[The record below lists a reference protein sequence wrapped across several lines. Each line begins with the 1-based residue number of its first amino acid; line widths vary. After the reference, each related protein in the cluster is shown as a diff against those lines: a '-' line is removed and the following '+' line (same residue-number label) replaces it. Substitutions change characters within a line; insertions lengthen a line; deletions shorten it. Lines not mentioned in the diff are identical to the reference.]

1 MGCLLVLV
9 TMVSARLAFFLL
21 WVFDSERIS
30 RAFDGS
36 FFIPFIGLLF
46 LPWTALAWAVCW
58 APIGGVSGFGW
69 FVVILAFLA
78 DLGSYGN
85 SERTRR
91 ARGSYA

>member
-1 MGCLLVLV
+1 MGCLLALV
-9 TMVSARLAFFLL
+9 TLVSARLAFFLL
-21 WVFDSERIS
+21 WVFDSGRIS

-36 FFIPFIGLLF
+36 FIVPFIGLLF

-78 DLGSYGN
+78 DIGSYGN
-85 SERTRR
+85 GERSRR